1 MWNASLNAI
10 SALGNAKYGRIAAD
24 ETARN
29 LVAALVEEILAVARA
44 AGVRLPGFEDPQAAL
59 AGALKIASQLTEAYS
74 STAQDLQRGKRT
86 EIDSLNGFIAR
97 RGAALGV
104 PVPVNSALATLVKLA
119 ERANAAGC

>member
-1 MWNASLNAI
+1 
-10 SALGNAKYGRIAAD
+10 
-24 ETARN
+24 
-29 LVAALVEEILAVARA
+29 V
-44 AGVRLPGFEDPQAAL
+44 AL

-104 PVPVNSALATLVKLA
+104 PAPVNFALATLVKLA
-119 ERANAAGC
+119 EPQD